1 MGASDRRKM
10 VKMDDSRLKTG
21 TTTIGLVCKDGIV
34 LAADRRATMGSMIA
48 TKKAQKVYIIK
59 PNMAVTIA
67 GTVSDIQM
75 IIKLIKAEL
84 SLKEI
89 RTNREAGIK
98 EAANLLAGIVYANI
112 RKMSLIPGV
121 SQFLLGGKD
130 ESGFHLFNIFVDGSL
145 EEIDDF
151 VSSGS
156 GSVFAY
162 GVFESSY
169 NKENSVE
176 EGIKL
181 AVKAINSALQR
192 DTGSGNGI
200 DVITITDKGVKKVY
214 EEELKSRL
222 TG

>member
-89 RTNREAGIK
+89 RTNREVGIK